1 MTNTRRARVDLLST
15 EADVQRQAATDRAN
29 SVQNKASF
37 VVVAAGLLTTSSV
50 ITPDKV
56 GGLVAIPLVLT
67 LATVILSA
75 VALWPAHLK
84 VVEPRLLTDK
94 WLDTKKSD
102 DDLAAYLLEA
112 KVEAF
117 EQQQART
124 DTRVKALKASF
135 VLFSVSVAATVVVAI
150 FASR

>member
-1 MTNTRRARVDLLST
+1 MTPARRKRIDLLST
-15 EADVQRQAATDRAN
+15 EADVQRQAAADRAT

-37 VVVAAGLLTTSSV
+37 VIVAAGLLTTSSLLD
-50 ITPDKV
+50 PKAHW
-56 GGLVAIPLVLT
+56 LVAIPLLLT

-75 VALWPAHLK
+75 VALWPAPLK
-84 VVEPRLLTDK
+84 VIEPRLLVDT
-94 WLDTKKSD
+94 WLNTKAGD

-124 DTRVKALKASF
+124 DSRVAALKWSF
-135 VLFSVSVAATVVVAI
+135 VALSASVAATALVAVLTVT
-150 FASR
+150 

>member
-1 MTNTRRARVDLLST
+1 MTSAKRARIDLLST
-15 EADVQRQAATDRAN
+15 EADVQRAAAVDRAT

-37 VVVAAGLLTTSSV
+37 LVVAAGLLTTSSL
-50 ITPDKV
+50 ITPDRV

-84 VVEPRLLTDK
+84 VIEPRLLVSK
-94 WLDTKKSD
+94 WLNAKAGADA
-102 DDLAAYLLEA
+102 LAAYLLEA

-124 DTRVKALKASF
+124 DTRVKALKAGF
-135 VLFSVSVAATVVVAI
+135 IVFSASVAATALI
-150 FASR
+150 GIIGAR